1 MSVRVKVNG
10 MSFLVIANIVLL
22 VPVTAYNET
31 SVVGSHNQI
40 IPKPSDGN
48 VIMTANRK

>member
-10 MSFLVIANIVLL
+10 VPFLVIANILLL
-22 VPVTAYNET
+22 VPLTDWNET
-31 SVVGSHNQI
+31 SVVGFHNQI
-40 IPKPSDGN
+40 IPNPSDGN